1 VERLERSEGSERSE
15 LSNAIMYDKFNP
27 PHSSL
32 RSSPQDVMSGL
43 DDSIH
48 SDTSMATE
56 STESESSV
64 SSSVC
69 SRCSSPPIHIHS
81 SKHNLKRSRSGE
93 AERGPKDGRSEAT
106 TANRFCTIINN
117 VHIRR
122 FASLISGLQKSHYPP
137 SRVSFNESVK
147 VLPIPLRH
155 EYSTRIRSLMY
166 SNAQELYRNAS
177 RNTKEFMS
185 EGWSV
190 DGVVEENRMI
200 TWGGDL
206 VHPVHFVGQG

>member
-1 VERLERSEGSERSE
+1 M
-15 LSNAIMYDKFNP
+15 SNSNRAVRNKFLLTLGFAHPASSSKP
-27 PHSSL
+27 PL
-32 RSSPQDVMSGL
+32 NKTIPQSCLGDVKVKIEPLKNAEEDVMSGL

-81 SKHNLKRSRSGE
+81 SKHNLKRSR
-93 AERGPKDGRSEAT
+93 
-106 TANRFCTIINN
+106 
-117 VHIRR
+117 
-122 FASLISGLQKSHYPP
+122 SGLQKSHYPP